1 MSAYTTMDKAQLAE
15 EYKKLSEAFAEYKAR
30 GLSLNMARGKP
41 GSEQISLS
49 NGMFGVVTPDT
60 NFKTEDCPDIR
71 NYGNLYGII
80 EARRLFADILKVS
93 PENVFV
99 GGNSSLN
106 LMFDTIACLMRQGAG
121 GRPWNK
127 QGKLKFLC
135 PSPGYDRHFGIT
147 EYFGIEMIPVPMT
160 PTGPDMDI
168 VERLVKEDETIKGI
182 WCVPKYSNPQGIT
195 YSDETVRRFANLEPA
210 AKDFRIM
217 WDNAYIIHDI
227 TDTPDKLLNIFDELK
242 KTGKEDMV
250 FEFCSTSKITFPGSG
265 VAAVAASKSNLKLI
279 NDRYTYTTIGFDKIN
294 MLRHVLFFKN
304 LDGVLAHMKK
314 HRAVL
319 EPRFKIVTDMLT
331 QELAGL
337 DIAAWCN
344 PNGGYFV
351 SVDVEEGCAKKV
363 VALCKEAGVVL
374 TNAGATFPYG
384 NDPKDSNIR
393 IAPSYPPVEELQ
405 IAMEIFCISVKLAA
419 IEKIL
424 NK

>member
-1 MSAYTTMDKAQLAE
+1 MTGISA
-15 EYKKLSEAFAEYKAR
+15 
-30 GLSLNMARGKP
+30 
-41 GSEQISLS
+41 
-49 NGMFGVVTPDT
+49 
-60 NFKTEDCPDIR
+60 
-71 NYGNLYGII
+71 
-80 EARRLFADILKVS
+80 
-93 PENVFV
+93 
-99 GGNSSLN
+99 
-106 LMFDTIACLMRQGAG
+106 
-121 GRPWNK
+121 
-127 QGKLKFLC
+127 
-135 PSPGYDRHFGIT
+135 T

-160 PTGPDMDI
+160 PTGPDIDI

>member
-1 MSAYTTMDKAQLAE
+1 MSLYSTMDKTQLEE
-15 EYKKLSEAFAEYKAR
+15 EYKKLSEIYAEYKAK

-41 GSEQISLS
+41 GAEQISLS
-49 NGMFGVVTPDT
+49 NGMFGVVTPET

-80 EARRLFADILKVS
+80 EARRLFAGILGVD

-106 LMFDTIACLMRQGAG
+106 LMFDTMACLMRQGAG
-121 GRPWNK
+121 GKPWNK

-160 PTGPDMDI
+160 QTGPDMDI
-168 VERLVKEDETIKGI
+168 VEKLVSEDSTIKGI

-195 YSDETVRRFANLEPA
+195 YSDETVRRFAALKPA
-210 AKDFRIM
+210 ADDFRIM

-227 TDTPDKLLNIFDELK
+227 TDTPDHLLNIFDELK
-242 KTGKEDMV
+242 KNGNEDMV

-294 MLRHVLFFKN
+294 MLRHVLYFKDV
-304 LDGVLAHMKK
+304 DGVLAHMKK
-314 HRAVL
+314 HRAIL
-319 EPRFKIVTDMLT
+319 EPRFKIVVSMLEK
-331 QELAGL
+331 ELSDLG
-337 DIAAWCN
+337 IARWQN

-363 VALCKEAGVVL
+363 VGLCKEAGVVL
-374 TNAGATFPYG
+374 TGAGATFPYG

-405 IAMEIFCISVKLAA
+405 AAMEIFCISVKLAA
-419 IEKIL
+419 AEKFL

>member
-1 MSAYTTMDKAQLAE
+1 MSAYTTMDNAQLAE

-49 NGMFGVVTPDT
+49 NSMFGVVTPDT

-227 TDTPDKLLNIFDELK
+227 TDTPDELLNIFDELK

-331 QELAGL
+331 QELTGL

>member
-1 MSAYTTMDKAQLAE
+1 MSAYTTMDNAQLAE

>member
-1 MSAYTTMDKAQLAE
+1 MSAYTTMDNAQLAE

-127 QGKLKFLC
+127 QGKLKCLC

-160 PTGPDMDI
+160 PTGPDIDI

>member
-1 MSAYTTMDKAQLAE
+1 MSTYATMEKAQLSE
-15 EYKKLSEAFAEYKAR
+15 EYKKLSEAYAAYKAR

-49 NGMFGVVTPDT
+49 NGMFGVVTPET
-60 NFKTEDCPDIR
+60 NFTTEDCPDIR

-80 EARRLFADILKVS
+80 EARRLFASILDVD

-106 LMFDTIACLMRQGAG
+106 LMFDTMACLMRQGAG
-121 GRPWNK
+121 GKPWNK

-160 PTGPDMDI
+160 PTGPDMDV
-168 VERLVKEDETIKGI
+168 VEKLVKEDSAIKGI

-210 AKDFRIM
+210 ANDFRIM

-294 MLRHVLFFKN
+294 MLRHVLFFKD
-304 LDGVLAHMKK
+304 LDGVMAHMKK

-319 EPRFKIVTDMLT
+319 EPRFKIVTEMLDK
-331 QELAGL
+331 ELSGL
-337 DIAAWCN
+337 DVASWCK

-405 IAMEIFCISVKLAA
+405 IAMEIFCISVKLAS
-419 IEKIL
+419 IEKQMG
-424 NK
+424 

>member
-1 MSAYTTMDKAQLAE
+1 MSAYTTMDNAQLAE

-227 TDTPDKLLNIFDELK
+227 TDTPDELLNIFDELK

-304 LDGVLAHMKK
+304 LDGVFAHMKK

-331 QELAGL
+331 QELTGL

>member
-1 MSAYTTMDKAQLAE
+1 MSAYTTMDNAQLAE

-227 TDTPDKLLNIFDELK
+227 TDTPDELLNIFDELK

>member
-1 MSAYTTMDKAQLAE
+1 MSAYTTMDKALLAE

-49 NGMFGVVTPDT
+49 NGMFGVVTPET
-60 NFKTEDCPDIR
+60 NFTTEDCPDIR

-106 LMFDTIACLMRQGAG
+106 LMFDTMACLMRQGAG

-147 EYFGIEMIPVPMT
+147 EYFGIEMITVPMT

-227 TDTPDKLLNIFDELK
+227 TDTPDQLLNIFDELE

-304 LDGVLAHMKK
+304 IDGVLAHMKK

-319 EPRFKIVTDMLT
+319 EPRFNIVTSMLT
-331 QELAGL
+331 KELTGL
-337 DIAAWCN
+337 DIASWCN

-405 IAMEIFCISVKLAA
+405 VAMEIFCISVKLAA
-419 IEKIL
+419 IEKAL
-424 NK
+424 NN

>member
-1 MSAYTTMDKAQLAE
+1 MSAYETMDKAVLDE
-15 EYKKLSEAFAEYKAR
+15 EYKKLREAFEAYKAK

-49 NGMFGVVTPDT
+49 NGMFGVVTPET
-60 NFKTEDCPDIR
+60 NFTTEDCPDIR

-106 LMFDTIACLMRQGAG
+106 LMFDTMACLMRQGAG
-121 GRPWNK
+121 GKPWNK

-168 VERLVKEDETIKGI
+168 VEKLVKEDSAIKGI

-210 AKDFRIM
+210 ANDFRIM

-227 TDTPDKLLNIFDELK
+227 TDTPDQLLNIFDELK
-242 KTGKEDMV
+242 KTSKEDMV

-304 LDGVLAHMKK
+304 VDGVLAHMKK

-319 EPRFKIVTDMLT
+319 EPRFNIVTTMLSK
-331 QELAGL
+331 ELSGL
-337 DIAAWCN
+337 DIASWCN

-363 VALCKEAGVVL
+363 VAMCKEAGVVL

-405 IAMEIFCISVKLAA
+405 VAMEIFCISVKLAA

>member
-1 MSAYTTMDKAQLAE
+1 MSAYTTMDNAQLAE

-331 QELAGL
+331 QELTGL

>member
-227 TDTPDKLLNIFDELK
+227 TDTPDELLNIFDELK

-331 QELAGL
+331 QELTGL

>member
-227 TDTPDKLLNIFDELK
+227 TDTPDELLNIFDELK

-304 LDGVLAHMKK
+304 LDGVFAHMKK

-331 QELAGL
+331 QELTGL

>member
-1 MSAYTTMDKAQLAE
+1 MSAYTTMDNAQLAE

-227 TDTPDKLLNIFDELK
+227 TDTPDELLNIFDELK

-331 QELAGL
+331 QELTGL

>member
-1 MSAYTTMDKAQLAE
+1 MSTYSAMDKAQLE
-15 EYKKLSEAFAEYKAR
+15 KEYQELSDAYAAYKAR

-41 GSEQISLS
+41 GAEQISLS
-49 NGMFGVVTPDT
+49 NGMFGVVTPET

-80 EARRLFADILKVS
+80 EARRLFANILNVD

-106 LMFDTIACLMRQGAG
+106 LMFDTIACLMKQGAG
-121 GRPWNK
+121 GKPWNK
-127 QGKLKFLC
+127 QEKLKFLC

-160 PTGPDMDI
+160 KTGPDMDI
-168 VERLVKEDETIKGI
+168 VEKLVSEDDTIKGI

-195 YSDETVRRFANLEPA
+195 YSDETVRRFAALEPA

-227 TDTPDKLLNIFDELK
+227 TDTPDHLLNIFDELK

-265 VAAVAASKSNLKLI
+265 VAAVAASKGNLQLI
-279 NDRYTYTTIGFDKIN
+279 NNRYTYTTIGFDKIN
-294 MLRHVLFFKN
+294 MLRHVLYFKN
-304 LDGVLAHMKK
+304 VEGVMEHMKK
-314 HRAVL
+314 HRSIL
-319 EPRFKIVTDMLT
+319 EPRFNIVTSMLSK
-331 QELAGL
+331 ELSGL
-337 DIAAWCN
+337 DIAEWEN

-374 TNAGATFPYG
+374 TDAGATFPYG
-384 NDPKDSNIR
+384 LDPKDSNIR

-405 IAMEIFCISVKLAA
+405 VAMEIFCISVKLAA
-419 IEKIL
+419 AEKYL
-424 NK
+424 NA